1 MPMQEK
7 QNELTRFAAP
17 GPEPAAERE
26 HCLTMRDRR
35 ELIITG
41 VRRILSYDENGAALT
56 TPLGNLTI
64 GGQGL
69 QVSELSVH
77 TGQVHICGQIEF
89 LQYTEN
95 RESSG
100 GFFARLMR

>member
-1 MPMQEK
+1 MPVPEK
-7 QNELTRFAAP
+7 QLIPPTGEAMP
-17 GPEPAAERE
+17 
-26 HCLTMRDRR
+26 RDHALSMENRR
-35 ELIITG
+35 ELTLTG
-41 VRRILSYDENGAALT
+41 VSRIISYDETGAALV

-69 QVSELSVH
+69 QVSELSVR
-77 TGQVHICGQIEF
+77 TGQVRITGRIEF
-89 LQYTEN
+89 LQYSEN